1 MNKNVLLILALAGV
15 VLIGVAVLLL
25 NQNALAAQAQTTAP
39 TEACDLACTPPPPT
53 EVSSRGGAFLL
64 SYTSDV
70 GSLPMNQIHTWTLHV
85 ETADGAPVEDALIT
99 VSGGMPAHNHGLPTN
114 PEVTKYLGDGNYRV
128 EGMKF
133 HMGGAWVVDF
143 EISAGGVTDTA
154 RFDLV
159 VK

>member
-1 MNKNVLLILALAGV
+1 IVLVG
-15 VLIGVAVLLL
+15 GAVLLL
-25 NQNALAAQAQTTAP
+25 TQNAPAVQGAQAQP
-39 TEACDLACTPPPPT
+39 TPPEGACDQALACTPPSPD
-53 EVSSRGGAFLL
+53 EVSSLSGAFRL

-70 GSLPMNQIHTWTLHV
+70 GNLPMNQIHTWTLHV

-99 VSGGMPAHNHGLPTN
+99 VDGGMPAHNHGLPTS
-114 PEVTKYLGDGNYRV
+114 PAVTMYLGDGNYRV

-143 EISAGGVTDTA
+143 AITAGGVTDTA

-159 VK
+159 IQ